1 MANSKK
7 KVSKGLSY
15 KTKSKVI
22 LGVVIAL
29 LILIVG
35 GYFVYYTGLPARVI
49 PAVKIVQ
56 VVDGKEQPYGKI
68 YTPEL
73 NYYRNNILSMYSMYG
88 MSLDEEYLNNFN
100 EEKGKTNSQMIYDSA
115 AEQIVSIRLVDEKAK
130 ADAGFYSGAS
140 RFAEYQLYMYELR
153 AKNNNYPTV
162 GQYLA
167 AIYGSGMNPSSYVKI
182 IRDQEMSEEY
192 QEYLKQTAFV
202 PTEEEIA
209 AQYDG
214 NADAYTHVDFNW
226 FFFSSASYDDALI
239 RARAVKAA
247 AVDQASFNQ
256 AVREQLLEDVAE
268 QFSDDSTYMEGL
280 DKASLSGK
288 AYPEEMTSYII
299 NKDNQN
305 KAEVF
310 ETENG
315 VYVVLPVRVYEAT
328 DLIYSYR
335 KIILNNVDIEDGD
348 YDYTQEELIAG
359 IEKTE
364 KKANDLVATISDEES
379 FIKAVKDNT
388 ENYDD
393 ITTGGYV
400 NGVMTAQFEGD
411 TVAENDK
418 KLGEWLL
425 DPARKHGDMI
435 VIRSYSNRMVYIYF
449 FDEAVE
455 SYKYEIASGLIDTK
469 ANEWLA
475 GLPTSTTVP
484 QISYDVAEKLTYYA
498 S

>member
-7 KVSKGLSY
+7 VNKGLSY

-56 VVDGKEQPYGKI
+56 VVDGKEVPYGKI

-88 MSLDEEYLNNFN
+88 MSLDEEYLNNVN
-100 EEKGKTNSQMIYDSA
+100 EEKGKTNGQLIYDSA
-115 AEQIVSIRLVDEKAK
+115 AEQIVSVRLIDEKAK

-153 AKNNNYPTV
+153 AKNNNFPTV

-167 AIYGSGMNPSSYVKI
+167 GVYGSGMTPSTYVKI
-182 IRDQEMSEEY
+182 VRDQEMSEEY

-202 PTEEEIA
+202 PTAEEVA

-214 NADAYTHVDFNW
+214 NADVYTHVDFNW
-226 FFFSSASYDDALI
+226 FFFSADAYDDAI
-239 RARAVKAA
+239 VRARAVKAA
-247 AVDQASFNQ
+247 ALDQTTFNT
-256 AVREQLLEDVAE
+256 AVQEQLDETVAD
-268 QFSDDSTYMEGL
+268 QFDPQSTYMEGV
-280 DKASLSGK
+280 DKQNLESR
-288 AYPEEMTSYII
+288 AYPEEMSNYIL
-299 NKDNQN
+299 NKENKL

-310 ETENG
+310 ETDNG
-315 VYVVLPVRVYEAT
+315 AYVVLPIRVYAA
-328 DLIYSYR
+328 DDPIYSYR
-335 KIILNNVDIEDGD
+335 KIVLNNVDIDSD
-348 YDYTQEELIAG
+348 DYTQEELIAG

-364 KKANDLVATISDEES
+364 KKANDIVATITDEES

-400 NGVMTAQFEGD
+400 NGVLTAQFED
-411 TVAENDK
+411 ENIAENDK

-435 VIRSYSNRMVYIYF
+435 VIRSYSNRMVTIYF
-449 FDEAVE
+449 FDEVCE
-455 SYKYEIASGLIDTK
+455 SWQYEISSGIVNTK
-469 ANEWLA
+469 ANEWLSS
-475 GLPTSTTVP
+475 LPTSTTVP
-484 QISYDVAEKLTYYA
+484 QISYDVADKLTYYA
-498 S
+498 Q